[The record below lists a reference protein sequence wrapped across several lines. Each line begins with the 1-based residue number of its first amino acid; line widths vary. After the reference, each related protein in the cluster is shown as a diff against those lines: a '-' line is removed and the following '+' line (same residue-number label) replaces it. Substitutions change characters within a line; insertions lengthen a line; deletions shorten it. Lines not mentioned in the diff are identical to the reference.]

1 MVARFL
7 VVKMAIYRR
16 YLFEIAPLFAGAIG
30 LENMCLPE
38 GFVKVLKWQYVQPV
52 YLWPK

>member
-7 VVKMAIYRR
+7 VVKMAIYSR

-30 LENMCLPE
+30 LENEYLTE
-38 GFVKVLKWQYVQPV
+38 SFVKLRI
-52 YLWPK
+52 